1 MIGQISR
8 DEMRSAIE
16 DKLCAYFTTTGEAA
30 TDEQIFQASAMVI
43 RELMSR
49 FLTVEDPR
57 HAEKEVHY
65 MSMEFLMGRSLM
77 KNAFNLGVGEA
88 LTGALEDMGR
98 SAVDVFEAEPDAGLG
113 NGGLGRLAA
122 CYMDS
127 MATLGLEATG
137 YSICYELGIFKQ
149 QFKDGRQTEVAD
161 NWRIASHSWL
171 VPRYEDAV
179 EVRFGGQIAPHW
191 DKFGRYHAEHT
202 GYDAVIA
209 VPRDM
214 LIAGFGGK
222 EINTLRLWDAESPN
236 FLDMYL
242 FSEGEYVRSMEQRTM
257 AEVITKV
264 LYPADDHIEGKTLR
278 LKQQYFFVSATAQDV
293 VRKHIRKWGDI
304 RSFAQHHTIQIN
316 DTHPTLIIPE
326 LMRIFMDEYDM
337 GWDEAWNIVKES
349 VAYTNHTV
357 MSEALEKWPQDLMQQ
372 LLPRLWEIMCEIN
385 RRWCDF
391 LVFNFNWD
399 ERVGRNL
406 IIRDGKVHMANMCLA
421 ACYMVNGVSRLHGE
435 ILKDDLFHDIYTLR
449 PQRFTHVTNGI
460 DHRRWLAQINP
471 GLHGLLCETIGD
483 AYLTRP
489 EELIKFA
496 DFADDKEVRR
506 RVNAIKQENK
516 KALAAFCKR
525 NQGLV
530 LDTDGIIDV
539 QVKRLHEYKRQLLC
553 AMRIASL
560 QMQLHDDPK
569 RDFVPRTFVFGAK
582 AAAGYRV
589 AKRIIELLLSMQD
602 DINNDPVCKGKLQV
616 CFVENYRVSAAEA
629 IVPAA
634 QVSEQISTAGKEASG
649 TGCMKLMMNGAVTI
663 GTLDG
668 ANVEMYER
676 LGDENMFL
684 FGLHTDE
691 IANWRRHGYDPNGMA
706 HCDGEIMRVMNR
718 PRLRRLPD
726 AHVRA
731 HPGRRG
737 ARASRHHEHR
747 RERHLRG
754 RPRHRG
760 VREEHLARH
769 ITEAVP
775 ADPAGASPH
784 NKDDRRDR
792 RRKKGLKPGLGWD
805 PSPYFPKRDRRIAW
819 QTTSPSW
826 AA

>member
-8 DEMRSAIE
+8 DEVRSAIE
-16 DKLCAYFTTTGEAA
+16 DKLCAYFATTGDAA
-30 TDEQIFQASAMVI
+30 TDEQIFRSSAMVI
-43 RELMSR
+43 REIMSR
-49 FLTVEDPR
+49 FLAVEDPR
-57 HAEKEVHY
+57 RVEKEVHY

-77 KNAFNLGVGEA
+77 KNAFNLGIGEA
-88 LTGALEDMGR
+88 LVGALQDMGR
-98 SAVDVFEAEPDAGLG
+98 DAADIFEEEPDAGLG

-127 MATLGLEATG
+127 MATLGLEGTG

-149 QFKDGRQTEVAD
+149 RFKDGKQTEVAD
-161 NWRIASHSWL
+161 NWRTALESWL

-191 DKFGRYHAEHT
+191 DSFGRYHAEHT

-209 VPRDM
+209 IPRDM
-214 LIAGFGGK
+214 LIAGYGGK
-222 EINTLRLWDAESPN
+222 QINTLRLWDAKSPSS
-236 FLDMYL
+236 LDMYL
-242 FSEGEYVRSMEQRTM
+242 FSEGKYVSSMEQRTM

-293 VRKHIRKWGDI
+293 VRKHIAKWGDI
-304 RSFAQHHTIQIN
+304 HSFAKHHTIQIN
-316 DTHPTLIIPE
+316 DTHPAMIIPE
-326 LMRIFMDEYDM
+326 LMRIFMDVHGL
-337 GWDEAWNIVKES
+337 GWDDAWNIVKES

-357 MSEALEKWPQDLMQQ
+357 MSEALEKWPQELVQQ

-385 RRWCDF
+385 RRWCSY
-391 LVFNFNWD
+391 LVYNFNWD

-449 PQRFTHVTNGI
+449 PDRFTHVTNGI

-471 GLHGLLCETIGD
+471 GLHELLCETIGD
-483 AYLTRP
+483 GYLLKP
-489 EELIKFA
+489 EELIRFA
-496 DFADDKEVRR
+496 EFADDAEVRR

-516 KALAAFCKR
+516 KALADFCKR
-525 NQGLV
+525 NQGFV

-560 QMQLHDDPK
+560 QLQL
-569 RDFVPRTFVFGAK
+569 RDNPNQEFLPRTFVFGAK
-582 AAAGYRV
+582 AAAGYKT
-589 AKRIIELLLSMQD
+589 AKRIIELLLSMAD
-602 DINNDPVCKGKLQV
+602 DINNDPVCKGRLQV

-676 LGDENMFL
+676 LGEENMFL
-684 FGLHTDE
+684 FGLRTDE

-706 HCDGEIMRVMNR
+706 QRDGEIMRVLNR
-718 PRLRRLPD
+718 FREGFRDGKSYSDLVSNLLYGGDQYMLIADYRSYAD
-726 AHVRA
+726 CQ
-731 HPGRRG
+731 
-737 ARASRHHEHR
+737 SRMYE
-747 RERHLRG
+747 
-754 RPRHRG
+754 
-760 VREEHLARH
+760 
-769 ITEAVP
+769 
-775 ADPAGASPH
+775 
-784 NKDDRRDR
+784 
-792 RRKKGLKPGLGWD
+792 
-805 PSPYFPKRDRRIAW
+805 RIADGDERARLAIVNTA
-819 QTTSPSW
+819 QSGFF
-826 AA
+826 AADRAIEEYAKNIWHIK

>member
-1 MIGQISR
+1 MIGEISR

-16 DKLCAYFTTTGEAA
+16 DKLCAYFGTTSVNA
-30 TDEQIFQASAMVI
+30 TDDQVFSASAMVI
-43 RELMSR
+43 REIMSR
-49 FLTVEDPR
+49 FLSAEDPR

-88 LTGALEDMGR
+88 LTGALEDLGKNA
-98 SAVDVFEAEPDAGLG
+98 SDIFEAEPDAGLG

-149 QFKDGRQTEVAD
+149 KFQNGKQTEVAD
-161 NWRIASHSWL
+161 NWRIAANSWL
-171 VPRYEDAV
+171 IPRYEDAV

-191 DKFGRYHAEHT
+191 DNYGRYYAEHT

-214 LIAGFGGK
+214 LIAGYGGK

-236 FLDMYL
+236 SLDMYL
-242 FSEGEYVRSMEQRTM
+242 FSEGEYVKSLEQRTM

-293 VRKHIRKWGDI
+293 VRKHIAKWGDI
-304 RSFAQHHTIQIN
+304 HSFAKHHTIQIN

-326 LMRIFMDEYDM
+326 LMRIFMDQYGM
-337 GWDEAWNIVKES
+337 GWDEAWDIVRQS

-357 MSEALEKWPQDLMQQ
+357 MSEALEKWPQDLVQK

-385 RRWCDF
+385 RRWCDY
-391 LVFNFNWD
+391 LVYNFNWD

-406 IIRDGKVHMANMCLA
+406 IIRDGQVHMANMCLA
-421 ACYMVNGVSRLHGE
+421 ACYKVNGVSRLHGE

-449 PQRFTHVTNGI
+449 PERFTHVTNGI

-471 GLHGLLCETIGD
+471 GLHGLICELLEGD
-483 AYLTRP
+483 SYLTKP

-496 DFADDKEVRR
+496 DFASDSEVRR
-506 RVNAIKQENK
+506 RVNAIKLDNK
-516 KALAAFCKR
+516 QRLARFVER
-525 NQGLV
+525 NNHGFQLN
-530 LDTDGIIDV
+530 TEAIMDV

-560 QMQLHDDPK
+560 QMQLHDNPNM
-569 RDFVPRTFVFGAK
+569 DFLPRTFVFGAK
-582 AAAGYRV
+582 AAAGYKV
-589 AKRIIELLLSMQD
+589 AKRIIELLLSMAD

-691 IANWRRHGYDPNGMA
+691 IARIRSNGYDPAAAAN
-706 HCDGEIMRVMNR
+706 
-718 PRLRRLPD
+718 
-726 AHVRA
+726 
-731 HPGRRG
+731 
-737 ARASRHHEHR
+737 
-747 RERHLRG
+747 
-754 RPRHRG
+754 
-760 VREEHLARH
+760 
-769 ITEAVP
+769 
-775 ADPAGASPH
+775 ADPEI
-784 NKDDRRDR
+784 
-792 RRKKGLKPGLGWD
+792 
-805 PSPYFPKRDRRIAW
+805 RRIFERFSQGFADGKSYSDLVSGLLYGGD
-819 QTTSPSW
+819 QYMLIADYRAY
-826 AA
+826 AACQAKLYERIADEDERARLAIMNTAQSGFFAADRAIEEYAKNIWGML

>member
-8 DEMRSAIE
+8 DEVRSAIE
-16 DKLCAYFTTTGEAA
+16 DKLCAYFATTGDAA
-30 TDEQIFQASAMVI
+30 TDEQIFRSSAMVI
-43 RELMSR
+43 REIMSR
-49 FLTVEDPR
+49 FLAVEDPR
-57 HAEKEVHY
+57 RVEKEVHY

-77 KNAFNLGVGEA
+77 KNAFNLGIGEA
-88 LTGALEDMGR
+88 LVGALQDMGR
-98 SAVDVFEAEPDAGLG
+98 DAADIFEEEPDAGLG

-127 MATLGLEATG
+127 MATLGLEGTG

-149 QFKDGRQTEVAD
+149 QFKDGKQTEVAD
-161 NWRIASHSWL
+161 NWRIALESWL

-179 EVRFGGQIAPHW
+179 EVRFGGQITPRW
-191 DKFGRYHAEHT
+191 DNFGRYHAEHT

-209 VPRDM
+209 IPRDM
-214 LIAGFGGK
+214 LIAGYEGK
-222 EINTLRLWDAESPN
+222 QINTLRLWDAESPSS
-236 FLDMYL
+236 LDMYL
-242 FSEGEYVRSMEQRTM
+242 FSEGKYVRSMEQRTM

-293 VRKHIRKWGDI
+293 VRKHLAKWGDI
-304 RSFAQHHTIQIN
+304 RSFAKHHTIQIN
-316 DTHPTLIIPE
+316 DTHPTMIIPE
-326 LMRIFMDEYDM
+326 LMRIFMDVHGL

-357 MSEALEKWPQDLMQQ
+357 MSEALEKWPQELVQQ

-385 RRWCDF
+385 RRWCSY
-391 LVFNFNWD
+391 LVYNFNWD

-435 ILKDDLFHDIYTLR
+435 ILKDDLFHDIYSLR
-449 PQRFTHVTNGI
+449 PDRFTHVTNGI

-471 GLHGLLCETIGD
+471 GLHALLCETIGD
-483 AYLTRP
+483 GYLLKP
-489 EELIKFA
+489 EELIRFA
-496 DFADDKEVRR
+496 EFADDAEVRR

-516 KALAAFCKR
+516 AALAAFCKR
-525 NQGLV
+525 NQGFELA
-530 LDTDGIIDV
+530 TDGIIDV

-560 QMQLHDDPK
+560 QLQLHDDPN
-569 RDFVPRTFVFGAK
+569 RDFLPRTFVFGAK
-582 AAAGYRV
+582 SAAGYKT
-589 AKRIIELLLSMQD
+589 AKRIIELLLSMAD
-602 DINNDPVCKGKLQV
+602 DINNDPACKGKLQL
-616 CFVENYRVSAAEA
+616 CFVENYRVTAAEA

-706 HCDGEIMRVMNR
+706 QKDAEIMRVLNR
-718 PRLRRLPD
+718 FSHGFRDGKSYSDLVSNLLYGGDQYMLIADYRSYAD
-726 AHVRA
+726 CQ
-731 HPGRRG
+731 
-737 ARASRHHEHR
+737 SRMYE
-747 RERHLRG
+747 
-754 RPRHRG
+754 
-760 VREEHLARH
+760 
-769 ITEAVP
+769 
-775 ADPAGASPH
+775 
-784 NKDDRRDR
+784 
-792 RRKKGLKPGLGWD
+792 
-805 PSPYFPKRDRRIAW
+805 RIADEDERARLAIVNTA
-819 QTTSPSW
+819 QSGFF
-826 AA
+826 AADRAIEEYAKNIWHIK